1 MLCVSLVQGARTTLR
16 MWRRQRQRDWHTQSE
31 SSALPQATSGKPSQE
46 SDTAH
51 GVILGQAKRDP
62 RISVGPSQ
70 GLAGDPLE
78 PNNQDS
84 RHKAEKDI
92 AHAARQEADKV
103 RVPGAGRG
111 PVLREAQTHA
121 HGCALARADQTP
133 ALILSSS
140 KDAGDSAE
148 RIVPT
153 RA

>member
-1 MLCVSLVQGARTTLR
+1 MLMLCVSLVQGTATTLGMIFNR
-16 MWRRQRQRDWHTQSE
+16 NRRDWH
-31 SSALPQATSGKPSQE
+31 AAKARKDLPQATSGISSQE
-46 SDTAH
+46 TQH
-51 GVILGQAKRDP
+51 TYGVILGQAKRDP

-111 PVLREAQTHA
+111 PALRAAQTA
-121 HGCALARADQTP
+121 TDVA
-133 ALILSSS
+133 
-140 KDAGDSAE
+140 KSAYTHRE
-148 RIVPT
+148 
-153 RA
+153 